1 MRDRIASRVRV
12 RRRELFL
19 ELNHDTSR
27 TALVLGSGRSGTTW
41 VAEAIARRHGSRLMF
56 EPFHPRLGAL
66 AAEPRLLAPPEPAE
80 PAARA
85 IERVLAG
92 RARSAHIDQLPVARL
107 PRSRLVKDV
116 HAANLLPWFRA
127 SYPAMPVLYVV
138 RHPVAASLSRLESGA
153 FYGLGDYLETPAGRA
168 EAERSPAARWLPPYD
183 RWRREAEPL
192 VRLVAE
198 WCIEN
203 AYPLG
208 ELEREG
214 AEPVFYERIV
224 ADPVAELERL
234 GELCEPA
241 LGPPARAPSAEEAR
255 RPSAMDWRGG
265 AAAARRSG
273 DWQRHIG
280 RWTEQVPE
288 ALAARCREVVAE
300 FGLDRLYEGGAL
312 PAGR

>member
-1 MRDRIASRVRV
+1 
-12 RRRELFL
+12 
-19 ELNHDTSR
+19 
-27 TALVLGSGRSGTTW
+27 
-41 VAEAIARRHGSRLMF
+41 
-56 EPFHPRLGAL
+56 
-66 AAEPRLLAPPEPAE
+66 
-80 PAARA
+80 
-85 IERVLAG
+85 
-92 RARSAHIDQLPVARL
+92 
-107 PRSRLVKDV
+107 
-116 HAANLLPWFRA
+116 
-127 SYPAMPVLYVV
+127 MPVVYVV

-208 ELEREG
+208 ELERAG

-224 ADPVAELERL
+224 ADPVAELGRL

-273 DWQRHIG
+273 DWRRH
-280 RWTEQVPE
+280 
-288 ALAARCREVVAE
+288 ARP
-300 FGLDRLYEGGAL
+300 LDRAGAGGARGSLPRGRRRVRPRPALRGRHAAGEPVTAPAAAAPPMLELLRCLECGGRVELERLAERPGYPELGAERAAALRRLRRAL
-312 PAGR
+312 PADRRHGADAGARAARPAGGRLPAGARSLRRRRGAAGDARRR

>member
-1 MRDRIASRVRV
+1 MRDRIAAGVRV

-19 ELNHDTSR
+19 ETNHDIAR

-41 VAEAIARRHGSRLMF
+41 IAEALARRYGSRLMF

-66 AAEPRLLAPPEPAE
+66 AAEPRLLAPPAADE
-80 PAARA
+80 PAAAA
-85 IERVLAG
+85 IRRVLAG
-92 RARSAHIDQLPVARL
+92 RARGVHIDQLPVARL
-107 PRSRLVKDV
+107 PRSRVVKDV
-116 HAANLLPWFRA
+116 HASNLLPWFRA
-127 SYPAMPVLYVV
+127 AYPAMPVVYVV
-138 RHPVAASLSRLESGA
+138 RHPVAASLSRLESGV
-153 FYGLGDYLETPAGRA
+153 FYGLGDYLETPGGRA
-168 EAERSPAARWLPPYD
+168 EAERSPAARWLPLYD
-183 RWRREAEPL
+183 RWRSDAEPL

-208 ELEREG
+208 ELERAG
-214 AEPVFYERIV
+214 AEPAFYERIV

-234 GELCEPA
+234 GERCVPA
-241 LGPPARAPSAEEAR
+241 LGAAATPPSAEEAR

-273 DWQRHIG
+273 EWQRHLE
-280 RWTEQVPE
+280 RWTGEVPE
-288 ALAARCREVVAE
+288 ALAGRCREVVAE

-312 PAGR
+312 PAAR